1 LQGSDSLAS
10 WQANLLFEPAKF
22 EVSIDC
28 KLSQLEKSPFEE
40 KIDHILTVERPV
52 PLIKYCV

>member
-10 WQANLLFEPAKF
+10 WQANLLFEPTKF
-22 EVSIDC
+22 EVSIGC
-28 KLSQLEKSPFEE
+28 KLSQLAKGHVE
-40 KIDHILTVERPV
+40 KIHHFRRGEKLV